1 MEWNLDIADEADV
14 PVIISWSMMSA
25 DPDVGIMTSYIDE
38 YFVTKIDG
46 EDVTDLFTKDE
57 IEDIILTFGYDRDEP
72 GDDRN

>member
-1 MEWNLDIADEADV
+1 
-14 PVIISWSMMSA
+14 
-25 DPDVGIMTSYIDE
+25 MTSYIDE